1 MDDNQHNLTL
11 SAAPITEPKDIDRET
26 EEILADP
33 EVWAALE
40 ALDDPEDREDLID
53 HLKVIRRIRGGK
65 EKATLWEEVEARLG
79 L

>member
-1 MDDNQHNLTL
+1 MPT
-11 SAAPITEPKDIDRET
+11 SPVIEPTDIDPET

-33 EVWAALE
+33 EIRAAWE

-53 HLKVIRRIRGGK
+53 HVKVMRRLREGK
-65 EKATLWEEVEARLG
+65 EKAIPWEEVKARLG

>member
-1 MDDNQHNLTL
+1 MSQED
-11 SAAPITEPKDIDRET
+11 APMPTAPVIEPTVRDSET

-33 EVWAALE
+33 EVRASWE

-53 HLKVIRRIRGGK
+53 HLKALKRLEEGK
-65 EKATLWEEVEARLG
+65 DQLIPWKEALKQLG

>member
-1 MDDNQHNLTL
+1 
-11 SAAPITEPKDIDRET
+11 IEPPAIDSEI

-33 EVWAALE
+33 EVRASLD

-53 HLKVIRRIRGGK
+53 HLKIMRRISEGT
-65 EKATLWEEVEARLG
+65 EKTRPWEEVKARLG

>member
-1 MDDNQHNLTL
+1 MPT
-11 SAAPITEPKDIDRET
+11 APAIDREI

-33 EVWAALE
+33 EVRASLE

-53 HLKVIRRIRGGK
+53 HLKIMRRIREGT
-65 EKATLWEEVEARLG
+65 EKTTPWEEVKARLG

>member
-1 MDDNQHNLTL
+1 MPT
-11 SAAPITEPKDIDRET
+11 APVIEPTDIDRET

-33 EVWAALE
+33 EVRAAWE

-53 HLKVIRRIRGGK
+53 HVKAMKRYREGK
-65 EKATLWEEVEARLG
+65 DKGTPWEEVKASLG